1 MSADVSDAVRDLA
14 AIVQIGGDEESE
26 AGEAGEANFMEIVEY
41 VRVAAMTVHAECAQ
55 LAAPS
60 ADKSSN
66 LH

>member
-1 MSADVSDAVRDLA
+1 
-14 AIVQIGGDEESE
+14 
-26 AGEAGEANFMEIVEY
+26 VEY